1 MILLGQRLAEWWISR
16 QEAKGKQFPII
27 DPALRYRFLI
37 RASTALW
44 AVALAYVLLGGM
56 ERKAL
61 GRDAIGQWFL
71 VFIATFGWVPI
82 VVFIIRRHRHSTLHS
97 DAIKKPSKDPN
108 EKAR

>member
-1 MILLGQRLAEWWISR
+1 MILLGQRLADWWISR
-16 QEAKGKQFPII
+16 QEAKGKKYPIT

-37 RASTALW
+37 RASAGLW

-56 ERKAL
+56 ERETTSGK
-61 GRDAIGQWFL
+61 AIGQWSL

-82 VVFIIRRHRHSTLHS
+82 LVFIIKHHRHSTLHS
-97 DAIKKPSKDPN
+97 DATRKPSKDAD